1 MMARRCL
8 ANFGPNLVRSRQA
21 VKSKMNG
28 KMIAVKKE
36 SRRLREDAAHPR
48 YLELM
53 DAVGQFVGDYQSG
66 LEVAGR
72 ENSPTPLLSRLKGLP
87 IEVF

>member
-36 SRRLREDAAHPR
+36 SRRLREDAAHLR

-72 ENSPTPLLSRLKGLP
+72 ENSPTPLSLP
-87 IEVF
+87 VEGVTY